1 LKTKSSKVDSSGLR
15 QKIAI
20 EAATLLYFG
29 SEKEY
34 RQAKLKAA
42 ENFGARILPSNL
54 EIALELDKIVENTEG
69 SARTERLVQMRTEA
83 LGIMKILEK
92 YYPVLI
98 GSVWR
103 GTIRRGSDI
112 DIEVYHDQ
120 PEQIIPH
127 LRVDS
132 LEITKTERIT
142 TTENHKIET
151 SFHIHSLSSDKYPVE
166 IVVRNSEQKGRKR
179 KCDTFGDEI
188 RGLKTTEL
196 EKILRDN
203 PIIKF
208 LPS

>member
-112 DIEVYHDQ
+112 DIEVFHDQ

-142 TTENHKIET
+142 TTENNKIEI
-151 SFHIHSLSSDKYPVE
+151 SFHIHALSSDKYPVE

-188 RGLKTTEL
+188 KGLKTTEL

-208 LPS
+208 FPS

>member
-1 LKTKSSKVDSSGLR
+1 LKTKSSKEGNSRLR
-15 QKIAI
+15 QKVAI

-42 ENFGARILPSNL
+42 ENFGAHILPSNL
-54 EIALELDKIVENTEG
+54 EIALELDKIAENTEG
-69 SARTERLVQMRTEA
+69 STRTERLVQMRTEA
-83 LGIMKILEK
+83 LRIMKILEK
-92 YYPVLI
+92 YCPVLI

-112 DIEVYHDQ
+112 DIEVFHDE
-120 PEQIIPH
+120 PEEIIPH
-127 LRVDS
+127 LRLES

-142 TTENHKIET
+142 TAENNKIET
-151 SFHIHSLSSDKYPVE
+151 SFHIHVLSSGKYSVE

-179 KCDTFGDEI
+179 KCDTFGDKI
-188 RGLKTTEL
+188 RGLKITEL
-196 EKILRDN
+196 EKILQVN

-208 LPS
+208 LPP

>member
-69 SARTERLVQMRTEA
+69 SARTEGLVQMRTEA

-112 DIEVYHDQ
+112 DIEVFHDQ

-142 TTENHKIET
+142 TTENNKIEI
-151 SFHIHSLSSDKYPVE
+151 SFHIHALSSDKYPVE

-203 PIIKF
+203 PNIKF

>member
-1 LKTKSSKVDSSGLR
+1 MR
-15 QKIAI
+15 QKIAV

-34 RQAKLKAA
+34 RQAKVKAA
-42 ENFGARILPSNL
+42 ETFGARTLPSNL
-54 EIALELDKIVENTEG
+54 EIALELDKIAENTEG
-69 SARTERLVQMRTEA
+69 LARTERLVQMRAEA
-83 LGIMKILEK
+83 LRIMKILEK
-92 YYPVLI
+92 YCPVLI

-112 DIEVYHDQ
+112 DIEVFCDE
-120 PEQIIPH
+120 PEEIIPR

-132 LEITKTERIT
+132 LEITKTERMT
-142 TTENHKIET
+142 TTENKKIES
-151 SFHIHSLSSDKYPVE
+151 SFHIHVLSSGKYAVE
-166 IVVRNSEQKGRKR
+166 IAVRNSEQKGRRR

-196 EKILRDN
+196 EKILQDN

-208 LPS
+208 LPL